1 MKAQEIFKAYE
12 DYVMNTYTRSPIIFV
27 KGKGMKLWDIH
38 GKEYLDFFPGWGVS
52 SLGHCHP
59 NVMAAVRDQI
69 GKLIHIPNNL
79 YHPNQAKL
87 AKEIVFWSF
96 PAKVFFCN
104 SGAEANEAAIKLARA
119 FGSRNGKYE
128 IITFK
133 NSFHGR
139 TLATLAATGQD
150 KYKKDFEPLPEGFKI
165 VEYNNIDSVKELIN
179 EKTVAIMLELVQ
191 GEGGI
196 NVAREDFV
204 KALREICDK
213 NNLLLIFDEVQ
224 TGLGRTGKMFCFQNY
239 GITPDAFTLAK
250 ALGGGLPIGALVVKN
265 EFADIFKP
273 GMHASTFGGSPLVSK
288 AALGVFRAIQKDK
301 MLKNVNQMSKYL
313 FESLEKLKESY
324 SYIREIRGIGLMIAI
339 QLKIEGRVV
348 VDECLNRGLL
358 INCTHNTVLRL
369 MPALNVS
376 KRQID
381 KAISILNEVFKAVR
395 KERNK

>member
-27 KGKGMKLWDIH
+27 KGKGTKLWDIH

-79 YHPNQAKL
+79 YHPNQARL

-301 MLKNVNQMSKYL
+301 MLKNVNQMSRYL
-313 FESLEKLKESY
+313 FESLERLKESY
-324 SYIREIRGIGLMIAI
+324 PYIREIRGMGLMIAI
-339 QLKIEGRVV
+339 QLKIEGKIV

-358 INCTHNTVLRL
+358 INCTHDTVLRL

-381 KAISILNEVFKAVR
+381 KAISVLNEAFKAVR